1 MWLRRQSVSPGRA
14 GTKPGLIFFFWVQ
27 IVPGFVLIRG
37 NGKQGQRIFLKA
49 GGGGGRFGAKGLEA
63 SL

>member
-1 MWLRRQSVSPGRA
+1 MVAKAVGPGRA
-14 GTKPGLIFFFWVQ
+14 GTKPGLVFFFWVQ